1 MMMMMVAKMMMVR
14 IWWCWLDDDDEDD
27 DSSVGGVAGWGIRV
41 AGASEALQAPSDPS
55 DPEFLPSTERDSKLV
70 VAA

>member
-1 MMMMMVAKMMMVR
+1 M
-14 IWWCWLDDDDEDD
+14 
-27 DSSVGGVAGWGIRV
+27 GGVPGWGIRV